1 VPGGGHFLLHKWGRG
16 ALLAASILGMFALG
30 LAMQGKVY
38 ASAHDILDIL
48 GLAGDLG
55 NGLPYVISRW
65 LGLGDV
71 QVQVTTADYG
81 TRLHCGGRPAERDC
95 RRGRAQ
101 SAHREEILMGN
112 PIFQPSHFAAVVLF
126 ALFASTVFGITQRET
141 PRNML
146 RYGIYCFVLFV
157 VAAIALSWLMYFIAR

>member
-1 VPGGGHFLLHKWGRG
+1 MRYSQKCMATEENKKTSTKTSTENGFVYLPLIAGWLVPGGGHFLLCKWGRG

-38 ASAHDILDIL
+38 ANAHDILDIL

-55 NGLPYVISRW
+55 NGLPYVISRF

-81 TRLHCGGRPAERDC
+81 TRFIVVAGLLN
-95 RRGRAQ
+95 
-101 SAHREEILMGN
+101 I
-112 PIFQPSHFAAVVLF
+112 IAAVD
-126 ALFASTVFGITQRET
+126 AH
-141 PRNML
+141 NL
-146 RYGIYCFVLFV
+146 RTGRK
-157 VAAIALSWLMYFIAR
+157 S